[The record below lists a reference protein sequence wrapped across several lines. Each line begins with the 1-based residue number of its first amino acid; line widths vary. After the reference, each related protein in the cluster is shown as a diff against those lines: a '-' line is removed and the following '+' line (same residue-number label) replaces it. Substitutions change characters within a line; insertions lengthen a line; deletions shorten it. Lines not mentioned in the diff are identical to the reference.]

1 MSRRRSTASLF
12 GDEASPVHRETPRP
26 WAERPSPYRP
36 PTPAELA
43 ARVLAD
49 RQAQLDAD
57 CDRRGWP
64 RIDAADPAACA
75 AHLAKWKEADRVQ
88 QVAWRAAH
96 PWRE

>member
-1 MSRRRSTASLF
+1 MARRRPTASLF
-12 GDEASPVHRETPRP
+12 GDEASPVHREPARPR
-26 WAERPSPYRP
+26 ADRPSPYRP
-36 PTPAELA
+36 PPPAELA

-49 RQAQLDAD
+49 RQTALDAD

-75 AHLAKWKEADRVQ
+75 VHVARWREDLRRQSE
-88 QVAWRAAH
+88 AWRAAH